1 MPKSGCLPPIPPPIT
16 SKSALLLPS
25 VRYGRRFFA
34 LFALCSRQAYGGAAA
49 PRRGAGPRPRWGAR
63 IAGLR
68 PAAAPP
74 PVLLRRGSIGK
85 CSPPL
90 RKSLC
95 RFLQIYMKFSPFL
108 FWQKSVLFSLFSPEC
123 RLSGVVFPR
132 ARRTHNTRCVC
143 GRAHLRDT
151 QNLPCSPAAWRVEFF
166 WI

>member
-1 MPKSGCLPPIPPPIT
+1 MPKSGCLPPIPPPIS

-49 PRRGAGPRPRWGAR
+49 PLRGAGPRPRWGAR
-63 IAGLR
+63 TAGLR

-95 RFLQIYMKFSPFL
+95 RFLPIYMNFSPFL
-108 FWQKSVLFSLFSPEC
+108 FWQKSVLFSLFSPER
-123 RLSGVVFPR
+123 RLWGGELRKHFSKERCSQTAMPFFAVFELYFGLFLSP
-132 ARRTHNTRCVC
+132 V
-143 GRAHLRDT
+143 
-151 QNLPCSPAAWRVEFF
+151 QNQMHR
-166 WI
+166 